1 MMMRTELIRDKWA
14 LEVEREWSKIVGAVF
29 QRRFSIQLEGKMKAS
44 RFLHDW
50 TQKLLDELL
59 VKYDKLKQN
68 KRFKDRYRN
77 AISWIILINR
87 LRDGHI
93 DLEPGMEVLKELSR
107 ELMISLATI
116 RKWLKGEQKPMLIV
130 QLERR
135 LGIRSSPGGKQQ
147 PLLRSQTQTSEFDV
161 NDYLD
166 YLAAK
171 GTLRNRVRKFILA
184 IMNNNKER
192 VWFAEIPSEFSHVL
206 KYIKD
211 NVIERELTKGNQ
223 EVKLKVL
230 RDRLYVRN
238 RTRNPFSWTVL
249 LEDELFY
256 LEREWK
262 RDTLGQVLGRLKLKN
277 LKELSEIIRGLTEYG
292 TGTHV
297 PSGGL
302 NADLQSRPNHLQG
315 HSLEFVLDVIGWRI
329 GDVRDRITALGQS
342 KKDQW
347 QIRNPLFPEGNEL
360 RELLARLF
368 AIIASDGHIDRRS
381 FALSY
386 TEENSERRIRVKELL
401 NKIGDVWILDIH
413 DSDRGD
419 SMQLPSILGRLM
431 HKMGIP
437 LGDKVI
443 QGFGVPSFI
452 LDGTPKLQAAY
463 LEELIPE
470 EGSVTYAFYGGLKI
484 LWGRSVVLHEERAS
498 KLYTSPKRLRKELI
512 KFVKDNGNYEER
524 RQSYRVSAGKLRK
537 LKKSPNLD
545 VALLATELDK
555 IARDTPSTL
564 QAAEQKLC
572 RKLGIKTGRHLC
584 YTRFYTKSGRVST
597 HWEAHTSSQKDV
609 ERWWRIAPPNDV
621 KKRARLSNYFSNRE
635 DNDKGFQDETPS
647 E

>member
-1 MMMRTELIRDKWA
+1 MMRTELIRDKWA
-14 LEVEREWSKIVGAVF
+14 LEVEREWSKIVGVVF

-59 VKYDKLKQN
+59 VEYDKLKQD

-93 DLEPGMEVLKELSR
+93 DIELGMENLKELSR
-107 ELMISLATI
+107 ELMISLATL

-147 PLLRSQTQTSEFDV
+147 PLARFQSQTSEFDV

-171 GTLRNRVRKFILA
+171 GTLRNRVRIFILA

-211 NVIERELTKGNQ
+211 NVNVIERELTKGNQ

-230 RDRLYVRN
+230 RDRLYIRN

-277 LKELSEIIRGLTEYG
+277 LKELSKIMRGLTDYG
-292 TGTHV
+292 KGTHV
-297 PSGGL
+297 PAGGL
-302 NADLQSRPNHLQG
+302 NADLQTRPNHLLG
-315 HSLEFVLDVIGWRI
+315 HSLDFILDVIGWHIRDI
-329 GDVRDRITALGQS
+329 RDRITALGQS
-342 KKDQW
+342 TSGKW
-347 QIRNPLFPEGNEL
+347 QIRNPQFPEGL
-360 RELLARLF
+360 QLHKLLARLF
-368 AIIASDGHIDRRS
+368 AIIASDGHIKRHSFGLSYCEENPERRS
-381 FALSY
+381 
-386 TEENSERRIRVKELL
+386 RVREILRELG
-401 NKIGDVWILDIH
+401 NVWILYIH
-413 DSDRGD
+413 DPDRGD
-419 SMQLPSILGRLM
+419 SMQLPSVLGRLM
-431 HKMGIP
+431 HKLGIP

-443 QGFGVPSFI
+443 QGFGVPPFI
-452 LDGTPKLQAAY
+452 MDGSPEVVAAY

-470 EGSVTYAFYGGLKI
+470 EGAVTYSVYGGLKI
-484 LWGRSVVLHEERAS
+484 LWGRTVVLHEERAS
-498 KLYTSPKRLRKELI
+498 KRYAEPKQLSKELI
-512 KFVKDNGNYEER
+512 QFLREHGEYEEL
-524 RQSYRVSAGKLRK
+524 RQCFRLSAGRLRK
-537 LKKSPNLD
+537 LKKSTKKDTARLATQLDRIARNNPNL
-545 VALLATELDK
+545 LL
-555 IARDTPSTL
+555 RD
-564 QAAEQKLC
+564 EQRLC

-584 YTRFYTKSGRVST
+584 YVRFYVKSGRVAA
-597 HWEAHTSSQKDV
+597 HWEAHNSSQKDV
-609 ERWWRIAPPNDV
+609 EKWWRIAPPNDEI
-621 KKRARLSNYFSNRE
+621 KRARLDDYFAR
-635 DNDKGFQDETPS
+635 DKDEVS
-647 E
+647 